1 MSETPRV
8 PRAERR
14 RRTEERILAAAREL
28 FAQHGFE
35 RTTIR
40 AVASAAAVDP
50 ALVMQYYGSKS
61 KLFARAAWHQ
71 RPETETGTDPHSGEP
86 APCPAAPET
95 PDEVVD
101 ALLALLGTKLNAIP
115 GTSLAML
122 RSMLTHPEAGEVAR
136 EAITHQINEIRDTL
150 DLPDPGARAALLI
163 STIVGVTIGHQ
174 LLGLDAL
181 RDTPPEQL
189 AELLRPALQ
198 ALLTA

>member
-71 RPETETGTDPHSGEP
+71 HPETDPHSGEP
-86 APCPAAPET
+86 APCQAPPET

-136 EAITHQINEIRDTL
+136 ETITHQINEIRDAL

-181 RDTPPEQL
+181 CDTPPEQL

-198 ALLTA
+198 ALLTP